1 MFAGEI
7 ENLEYGDECDQF
19 CSEVR
24 VGGGGEK
31 YFDWR
36 GGLELIRLLA
46 AFDIKDGSGEEKS
59 SSHSKPPPW
68 RKKKKKK
75 EQFRVI

>member
-31 YFDWR
+31 YFD
-36 GGLELIRLLA
+36 
-46 AFDIKDGSGEEKS
+46 
-59 SSHSKPPPW
+59 
-68 RKKKKKK
+68 
-75 EQFRVI
+75 